1 MPTPS
6 MGQSLGRVW
15 RSPDSQVLS
24 IPFGSEYVVLIKR
37 VHLASWGSCWKA
49 LDRLFG
55 CLLWVVDVPTGPA
68 R

>member
-6 MGQSLGRVW
+6 MEQFLGRVC

-37 VHLASWGSCWKA
+37 VHLASLGSCW
-49 LDRLFG
+49 
-55 CLLWVVDVPTGPA
+55 A
-68 R
+68 RVSVFAVYYGL